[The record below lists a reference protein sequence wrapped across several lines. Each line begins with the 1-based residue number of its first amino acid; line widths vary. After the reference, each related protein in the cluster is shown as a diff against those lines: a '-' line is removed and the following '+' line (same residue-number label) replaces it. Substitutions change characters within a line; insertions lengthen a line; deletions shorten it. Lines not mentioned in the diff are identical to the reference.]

1 MMSTLPTTPR
11 GVTHALCRL
20 ALASAFLTACG
31 AEEAPPAPPRPVKA
45 MQVLDAS
52 GLTTRAF
59 PGRATP
65 GQEVNLSFRVAG
77 PLVELPVSV
86 GDRVDTGDTVARIDP
101 TDYQTAVDARESEVQ
116 VAQAS
121 ATRAQADLTRIQN
134 TLRED
139 PGAASQ
145 MALDRARQLRDSS
158 AAGVRALQA
167 TVGGARDRLSYT
179 TLKAPFSGEVVET
192 YVENFE
198 TVVPKQPIAR
208 IVDASSIEFVIGVP
222 ENLIGYADRVT
233 SVQVTF
239 DALPGIEVPATI
251 KEIGREATQAT
262 RTYPVTL
269 SMTQPEGAEILSGMA
284 GEAAIE
290 ADLPQE
296 AREVGIQIPATA
308 LFTGADPSQS
318 FVWVIDEASNTLVR
332 REVETGRLSEFGVLI
347 RNGLQAGDWI
357 VVAGVSAL
365 DEGDEVVRLGNEG
378 GGS

>member
-1 MMSTLPTTPR
+1 M
-11 GVTHALCRL
+11 
-20 ALASAFLTACG
+20 
-31 AEEAPPAPPRPVKA
+31 
-45 MQVLDAS
+45 
-52 GLTTRAF
+52 
-59 PGRATP
+59 
-65 GQEVNLSFRVAG
+65 
-77 PLVELPVSV
+77 
-86 GDRVDTGDTVARIDP
+86 
-101 TDYQTAVDARESEVQ
+101 
-116 VAQAS
+116 
-121 ATRAQADLTRIQN
+121 
-134 TLRED
+134 
-139 PGAASQ
+139 
-145 MALDRARQLRDSS
+145 
-158 AAGVRALQA
+158 
-167 TVGGARDRLSYT
+167 
-179 TLKAPFSGEVVET
+179 
-192 YVENFE
+192 
-198 TVVPKQPIAR
+198 
-208 IVDASSIEFVIGVP
+208 
-222 ENLIGYADRVT
+222 T

-308 LFTGADPSQS
+308 VFTGADPSQS

-365 DEGDEVVRLGNEG
+365 DEGDEVVRLGDEG